1 VVTLI
6 SAGAALSVVVRQGA
20 IFSAALVGAI
30 VGAVVVF
37 PLALA
42 VPEVVVVPLMMAVA
56 GLYAG
61 LAAAWTANLLAPDRT
76 ASRVVS
82 IAGVSV
88 VVGLLLAAGIIMPV
102 LTGLLRWPFPA
113 FPIALGLLVLA
124 LFASRASGHFRR
136 PKNSLRRDAWKTLG
150 LVGLSI
156 AVEISTVF
164 VTCSIVP
171 CIP

>member
-1 VVTLI
+1 MI
-6 SAGAALSVVVRQGA
+6 AARAALNVVRQGA
-20 IFSAALVGAI
+20 IFTAALIGGVVGVAL
-30 VGAVVVF
+30 VF
-37 PLALA
+37 PLALF

-61 LAAAWTANLLAPDRT
+61 LAAAWAANLLASNRT
-76 ASRVVS
+76 MSRVFPV
-82 IAGVSV
+82 AGVSV
-88 VVGLLLAAGIIMPV
+88 VVGLLLAAGIIMSV
-102 LTGLLRWPFPA
+102 LTDLLRWPFPA